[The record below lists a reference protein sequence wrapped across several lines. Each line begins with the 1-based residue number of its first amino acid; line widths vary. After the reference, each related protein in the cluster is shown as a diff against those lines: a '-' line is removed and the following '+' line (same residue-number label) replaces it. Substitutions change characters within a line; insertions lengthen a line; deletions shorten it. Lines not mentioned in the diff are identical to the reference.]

1 MIISE
6 IINESEFHSTSKW
19 FISMQGQLKA
29 AIDNFDDVDDAH
41 GTKGANV
48 YFGNIIHNI
57 NEVDWLIKPA
67 TVNNP
72 KYAKQYNKMNE
83 LKDELQNKIKNS
95 GGLSY

>member
-1 MIISE
+1 MRISE
-6 IINESEFHSTSKW
+6 IINESEFDSTSKW
-19 FISMQGQLKA
+19 FISMQGQLKSS
-29 AIDNFDDVDDAH
+29 IDNFDDVVEAH

-72 KYAKQYNKMNE
+72 KYAKQYNKMNK
-83 LKDELQNKIKNS
+83 LKDELQTKIKNS